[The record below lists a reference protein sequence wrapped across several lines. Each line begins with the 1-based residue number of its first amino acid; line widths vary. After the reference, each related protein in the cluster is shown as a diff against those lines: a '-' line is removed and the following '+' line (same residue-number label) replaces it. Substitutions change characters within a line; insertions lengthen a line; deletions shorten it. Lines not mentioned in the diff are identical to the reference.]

1 VPLRRVRI
9 LLAVFGVLGLV
20 AVPAAVVSASGDP
33 KPQALWE
40 SYPLDPAVAGKVH
53 ATEVAA
59 TRPAAQRGAE
69 AKRGRATTVV
79 PVASRRHVPATVKI
93 LLVGGAGVVG
103 GGVGLIP
110 AALLGMVLGVVPKPR
125 RTPRRRRRRPMP
137 AARPPARSGRP
148 AAPARPAPAIRAPI
162 VDPPDPPDPPTA
174 GQPVAPAAAEVS
186 AAAAAAANGGRDRHR
201 ELYDAEYAKQLHRVQ
216 ALRRTIT
223 SQIAAPSSE
232 PDQ

>member
-1 VPLRRVRI
+1 MPLRRVRL

-40 SYPLDPAVAGKVH
+40 SYPLDPAVAGKEH
-53 ATEVAA
+53 ATQVAA
-59 TRPAAQRGAE
+59 TRPAGQRDPA

-79 PVASRRHVPATVKI
+79 PVASRRHASATAKI
-93 LLVGGAGVVG
+93 LLVSGAVIVG
-103 GGVGLIP
+103 SGIGLIP
-110 AALLGMVLGVVPKPR
+110 AALLGMVLGVLPKPP
-125 RTPRRRRRRPMP
+125 RTPRRRRPRPTP
-137 AARPPARSGRP
+137 AAPPPARAGRP
-148 AAPARPAPAIRAPI
+148 ATPARPAPAIRAAI
-162 VDPPDPPDPPTA
+162 AGPPGPPSA
-174 GQPVAPAAAEVS
+174 GQPVAPAAAEVP
-186 AAAAAAANGGRDRHR
+186 AVAVAAANGGRDRHR

-232 PDQ
+232 PDR

>member
-1 VPLRRVRI
+1 MPLRRVRL

-40 SYPLDPAVAGKVH
+40 SYPLDPAVAGKEH
-53 ATEVAA
+53 ATQVAA
-59 TRPAAQRGAE
+59 TRPAGQRDPA

-79 PVASRRHVPATVKI
+79 PVASRRHASATAKI
-93 LLVGGAGVVG
+93 LLVSGAVIVG
-103 GGVGLIP
+103 SGIGLIP
-110 AALLGMVLGVVPKPR
+110 AALLGMVLGVLPKPP
-125 RTPRRRRRRPMP
+125 RTPRRRRPTP
-137 AARPPARSGRP
+137 AARPPARAGRP
-148 AAPARPAPAIRAPI
+148 ATPARPAPAIRAAI
-162 VDPPDPPDPPTA
+162 AGPPGPPSA
-174 GQPVAPAAAEVS
+174 GQPVAPAAAEVP
-186 AAAAAAANGGRDRHR
+186 AVAVAVANGGRDRHR

>member
-1 VPLRRVRI
+1 MPLRRVRL

-40 SYPLDPAVAGKVH
+40 SYPLDPAVAGKEH
-53 ATEVAA
+53 ATQVAA
-59 TRPAAQRGAE
+59 TRPAGQRDPA

-79 PVASRRHVPATVKI
+79 PVASRRHASATAKI
-93 LLVGGAGVVG
+93 LLVSGAVIVG
-103 GGVGLIP
+103 GGIGLIP
-110 AALLGMVLGVVPKPR
+110 AALLGMVLGVLPKPP
-125 RTPRRRRRRPMP
+125 RTPRRRRPTP
-137 AARPPARSGRP
+137 AARPPARAGRP
-148 AAPARPAPAIRAPI
+148 ATPARPAPAIRAAI
-162 VDPPDPPDPPTA
+162 AGPPGPPSA
-174 GQPVAPAAAEVS
+174 GQPVAPAAAEVP
-186 AAAAAAANGGRDRHR
+186 AVAVAAANGGRDRHR